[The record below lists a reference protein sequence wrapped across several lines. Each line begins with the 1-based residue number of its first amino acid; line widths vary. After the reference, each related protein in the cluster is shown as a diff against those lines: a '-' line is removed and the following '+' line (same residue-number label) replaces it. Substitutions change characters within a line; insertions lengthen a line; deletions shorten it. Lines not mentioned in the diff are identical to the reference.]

1 MQADLNR
8 MSLRTQEEVRNARLA
23 RGLRA
28 VAATVIIG
36 GIVMAAFETTVP
48 ERPASP
54 AVLPVL
60 GTSTTSDPAGIT
72 VPSSDR
78 EPLLDRIDRTMEQ
91 HG

>member
-1 MQADLNR
+1 MQADFNR
-8 MSLRTQEEVRNARLA
+8 MSLRSDEEMRNARLA

-36 GIVMAAFETTVP
+36 GIVIAAVETTAP

-54 AVLPVL
+54 AALPVL
-60 GTSTTSDPAGIT
+60 GTGTASDPAGVK
-72 VPSSDR
+72 VPPSGS

>member
-1 MQADLNR
+1 MKADLNR
-8 MSLRTQEEVRNARLA
+8 MSLRTEEEMRNARLA

-36 GIVMAAFETTVP
+36 GIVIAAFETTVP
-48 ERPASP
+48 ERPTSP
-54 AVLPVL
+54 TALPVL
-60 GTSTTSDPAGIT
+60 GTSTSSEPTGVMTP
-72 VPSSDR
+72 PSVS

>member
-1 MQADLNR
+1 MQADFSR

-36 GIVMAAFETTVP
+36 GIVIAAFETTVP

-60 GTSTTSDPAGIT
+60 GIGTTSDPAGLLAP
-72 VPSSDR
+72 PSGS